1 MHLSFAQAM
10 NWKYN
15 HPLRNLFTYATV
27 VLLLI
32 GVAALFYWNKETV
45 FLALNNR
52 HTDVADIILKY
63 FTYVGDGIFMAALG
77 VILWLLGK
85 KKLGL
90 LLILSFILSGLLAQG
105 IKLLEQRPRP
115 GLYFKKPEVI
125 HKVDDVLLKGR
136 NSFPSGH
143 TTTAFATFSLL
154 AFATRNKLVQL
165 FFFIV
170 AAVVGYSRIYLGA
183 HFTEDVLA
191 GAVLGFS
198 SSYFLCWLL
207 RKKEWD

>member
-1 MHLSFAQAM
+1 MPLSFVQAM

-15 HPLRNLFTYATV
+15 HPLRNIFTYAT
-27 VLLLI
+27 LLLLVLGI
-32 GVAALFYWNKETV
+32 AAYLFWGKEV
-45 FLALNNR
+45 LFLALNNR

-77 VILWLLGK
+77 IILWLLGK

-90 LLILSFILSGLLAQG
+90 LLILSFLLSGLLAQS
-105 IKLLEQRPRP
+105 IKRLEERPRP

-125 HKVDDVLLKGR
+125 HRVDDELLKGR

-165 FFFIV
+165 FFFAV
-170 AAVVGYSRIYLGA
+170 AVVVGYSRVYLGA
-183 HFTEDVLA
+183 HFAEDVLA
-191 GAVLGFS
+191 GAALGFS

-207 RKKEWD
+207 RKKDWD

>member
-1 MHLSFAQAM
+1 M

-15 HPLRNLFTYATV
+15 HPLRNLFTYAT
-27 VLLLI
+27 LLLLVL
-32 GVAALFYWNKETV
+32 GVAALFFWNKENV

-52 HTDVADIILKY
+52 HSYVADVILKY
-63 FTYVGDGIFMAALG
+63 FTYVGDGLFMVALG
-77 VILWLLGK
+77 VVLWLLRK

-90 LLILSFILSGLLAQG
+90 LLILSFLLSGLLAQT
-105 IKLLEQRPRP
+105 IKRLEQRPRP
-115 GLYFKKPEVI
+115 GLYFQKTEVI
-125 HKVDDVLLKGR
+125 HRVDDELLKGR

-165 FFFIV
+165 LFFVMAV
-170 AAVVGYSRIYLGA
+170 AVAYSRIYLGA
-183 HFTEDVLA
+183 HFAEDVLA
-191 GAVLGFS
+191 GAALGFI
-198 SSYFLCWLL
+198 SSYFLYWLL

>member
-1 MHLSFAQAM
+1 MHLSFVQAM

-15 HPLRNLFTYATV
+15 HPLRNSFTYATI
-27 VLLLI
+27 LLLVLGI
-32 GVAALFYWNKETV
+32 TALFYWDKEKV
-45 FLALNNR
+45 FLALNNQ
-52 HTDVADIILKY
+52 HTYIADIILKY

-77 VILWLLGK
+77 IILWLLGK

-90 LLILSFILSGLLAQG
+90 LLMLSFLLSGLLAQS
-105 IKLLEQRPRP
+105 IKRLEERPRP

-125 HKVDDVLLKGR
+125 HRVDDELLKGK

-165 FFFIV
+165 FFFAV
-170 AAVVGYSRIYLGA
+170 AVVVGYSRIYLGA
-183 HFTEDVLA
+183 HFAEDVLA
-191 GAVLGFS
+191 GAALGFT

-207 RKKEWD
+207 RKKDWD

>member
-1 MHLSFAQAM
+1 M

-15 HPLRNLFTYATV
+15 HPLRNMFTYTT
-27 VLLLI
+27 LLLLVL
-32 GVAALFYWNKETV
+32 GVTALFYWDKEKV
-45 FLALNNR
+45 FLALNNQ
-52 HTDVADIILKY
+52 HTYVADVILKY

-77 VILWLLGK
+77 IILWLLGK

-90 LLILSFILSGLLAQG
+90 LLILSFLLCGLLAQS
-105 IKLLEQRPRP
+105 IKRLEERPRP

-125 HKVDDVLLKGR
+125 HRVDDELLKGR

-165 FFFIV
+165 FFFAV
-170 AAVVGYSRIYLGA
+170 AVAVGYSRIYLGA
-183 HFTEDVLA
+183 HFAEDVLA
-191 GAVLGFS
+191 LVRSISNCFR
-198 SSYFLCWLL
+198 C
-207 RKKEWD
+207 